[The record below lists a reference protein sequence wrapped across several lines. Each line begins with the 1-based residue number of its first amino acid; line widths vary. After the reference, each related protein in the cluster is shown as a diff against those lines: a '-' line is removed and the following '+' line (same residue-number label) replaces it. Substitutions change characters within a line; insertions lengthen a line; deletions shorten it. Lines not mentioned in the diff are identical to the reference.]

1 MICLRVSGSAYP
13 SICGPAVKELI
24 RCHSVSKS
32 AGNPPCSTLGHSI
45 RLTTVDGE
53 SMFLL
58 SRRFRR
64 LFRQI
69 SFQRKRTS
77 GNDGEENKALCR
89 NWHSGFG
96 GRVLCCRGRPVAG
109 FGRGPRA
116 NNEDR

>member
-77 GNDGEENKALCR
+77 GNDGEEDKVLCR
-89 NWHSGFG
+89 D
-96 GRVLCCRGRPVAG
+96 LCGG
-109 FGRGPRA
+109 FGRRVFFCPGRLMA
-116 NNEDR
+116 NPG